1 MSLDRNKFC
10 FTPFKIYLF
19 QNIKIHTLNIYIYKI
34 YLVSNFTQVNYFFKT
49 IRQNF
54 KKASLIN
61 NVVVFEDLDPIS
73 FADSEGLFLY
83 LSKGVLPLLNAFL
96 KQKLNKDNP
105 MWNDL
110 NTYKL
115 FLDNTIS
122 GQNEITYPINSSW
135 EKYCSDNSITYF
147 HALQI
152 P

>member
-1 MSLDRNKFC
+1 MK
-10 FTPFKIYLF
+10 KIFFNTEGYI
-19 QNIKIHTLNIYIYKI
+19 IKISEESNFLNLNIEPSISIVKDISDEEYN
-34 YLVSNFTQVNYFFKT
+34 S

-73 FADSEGLFLY
+73 FADSEGLFFY
-83 LSKGVLPLLNAFL
+83 LSNGVLPLLNAFL

-135 EKYCSDNSITYF
+135 EKYCSDNSINYF
-147 HALQI
+147 HTLQI

>member
-1 MSLDRNKFC
+1 MK
-10 FTPFKIYLF
+10 KIFFNTEGYI
-19 QNIKIHTLNIYIYKI
+19 IKIGEESNVLNLNIEPSVLIAKDISDEDYN
-34 YLVSNFTQVNYFFKT
+34 S

-61 NVVVFEDLDPIS
+61 NVVVYENLDPIS
-73 FADSEGLFLY
+73 FADSEALFSY
-83 LSKGVLPLLNAFL
+83 LSSSVLPSLNAFL
-96 KQKLNKDNP
+96 KQKLNNDNP

-115 FLDNTIS
+115 FLDNIVS
-122 GQNEITYPINSSW
+122 GTNEITYPINSSW

-147 HALQI
+147 HCLQI

>member
-1 MSLDRNKFC
+1 MK
-10 FTPFKIYLF
+10 KIFFNTEGYI
-19 QNIKIHTLNIYIYKI
+19 IKINEESNFLNLNIEPSISIVKDISDEEYN
-34 YLVSNFTQVNYFFKT
+34 S